1 MQTAFHVKY
10 DTHVCVLQLAAMK
23 NFNQDFQQIG
33 EEVKKLKEV
42 HAAAKAVSK
51 KEQQKV
57 REIKDHIAE
66 LTMAKE
72 VCQSYLAQAAT
83 ACLQQRLRLAVSP
96 CCSM

>member
-1 MQTAFHVKY
+1 
-10 DTHVCVLQLAAMK
+10 VCVLQLAAMK

-57 REIKDHIAE
+57 REI
-66 LTMAKE
+66 
-72 VCQSYLAQAAT
+72 
-83 ACLQQRLRLAVSP
+83 RLDVLKPAVHPQTSGW
-96 CCSM
+96 SMMWLVILSSISSNA